1 MPPLLIAPG
10 RDIGRRREIFGL
22 FRHGNDYP
30 LYPIKVDLAAK
41 KYCRALLRARQE
53 ILVKKTEGLYIS
65 HRPANSN
72 SLVCF
77 ILKLLTAQG

>member
-1 MPPLLIAPG
+1 LHPEGTLEEGEKSSDYSDMVMT
-10 RDIGRRREIFGL
+10 
-22 FRHGNDYP
+22 YP